1 MKLAAA
7 AVLAVP
13 AFAYLFAATSY
24 PGPVFLLTMLVG
36 LLAVSR
42 RGRRIARGVD
52 GWLNPSPRRHRV
64 WPFVVLALSSAVGCR
79 HAAPPR
85 APEPVAAL
93 AEVQTLDC
101 GARACAMIEVAGATM
116 ITVLE

>member
-1 MKLAAA
+1 MKIIA

-36 LLAVSR
+36 LLAVSQ
-42 RGRRIARGVD
+42 RGRRIARGID
-52 GWLNPSPRRHRV
+52 GYFNASPRRHRV
-64 WPFVVLALSSAVGCR
+64 WPFVALVLVAGGCR
-79 HAAPPR
+79 PDAPPR
-85 APEPVAAL
+85 APEPVIAL

-101 GARACAMIEVAGATM
+101 GGRSCAIIEVAGATM